1 MAYKGRRQARKV
13 PNFVLN
19 HFRIADPRIPVY
31 SNVEGVVYKNAST
44 IRSVL
49 PKQIVSCVKWEQSM
63 HDLFR

>member
-1 MAYKGRRQARKV
+1 MTPYKIGSC
-13 PNFVLN
+13 VLDR
-19 HFRIADPRIPVY
+19 FRIADPRIPVY

-63 HDLFR
+63 HSLFR